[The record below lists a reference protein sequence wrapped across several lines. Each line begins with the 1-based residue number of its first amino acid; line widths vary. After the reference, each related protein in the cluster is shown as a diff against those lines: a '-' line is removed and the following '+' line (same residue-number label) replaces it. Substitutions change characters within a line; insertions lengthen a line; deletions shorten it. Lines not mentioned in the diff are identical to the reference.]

1 MGKNV
6 SELQRVLYDVAKAD
20 PEQYHYT
27 KECGKLKY
35 LKYLIKRQ

>member
-6 SELQRVLYDVAKAD
+6 SELQRMLNDVAKAD
-20 PEQYHYT
+20 PEQYDYT

-35 LKYLIKRQ
+35 LKYLIKQQ

>member
-6 SELQRVLYDVAKAD
+6 SELQRMLYDVAKAD

-35 LKYLIKRQ
+35 PKSLIK